1 MDENKHRGN
10 HQQQQQ
16 TAAPA
21 VSSNP
26 MIRLSTNLAQRQKR
40 TEVFAQEHQL
50 ITRLMDFTSSPTRID
65 WSRLNLLP
73 GGAEDMLAIIDH
85 AVSVLAMEDSLVS
98 VPLPCRVYGDI
109 HGQLPDLVQFFN
121 KFSWPHTRKGDIFSM
136 NYVFL
141 GDFVDRGAFSVEVA
155 ALLLS
160 LKVIY
165 PTKVALVRGNHEDRS
180 MNANYGFLAGAKQRF
195 GAVDGELVWERA
207 NEAFEYL
214 PLAAIV
220 EEGRHSGSD
229 GRGEG
234 GQCLPPAT
242 SRRGGDNGSSRVLCI
257 HGGIGDNIRTLDDLS
272 SIPKPITIPA
282 CSVAPAAS
290 TEELYP
296 GTTCRRERVILDA
309 LWSDPTENDNVTLV
323 GTSACMMLSK
333 VLGVHLSPRGQST
346 CRFGPD
352 RVAEFCER
360 NDLKL
365 IIRAHEC
372 VKSGHEYFAS
382 GLLLTVFSATNYCN
396 VYQNDGAM
404 IVLVV
409 DPETGEIDEHAQV
422 IKCGESGQDTSIGW
436 NPSQFRNPSPL
447 RNSGRDTRSSEFS
460 AAASS
465 GMFHSLPGVVLGN
478 SASGY
483 SFPLVSSYP
492 TQSPQQSF
500 ATLPSW
506 QYQQQQRLNTSGGT
520 SPAMHSP
527 QQHQ

>member
-1 MDENKHRGN
+1 
-10 HQQQQQ
+10 
-16 TAAPA
+16 
-21 VSSNP
+21 
-26 MIRLSTNLAQRQKR
+26 
-40 TEVFAQEHQL
+40 
-50 ITRLMDFTSSPTRID
+50 
-65 WSRLNLLP
+65 
-73 GGAEDMLAIIDH
+73 
-85 AVSVLAMEDSLVS
+85 
-98 VPLPCRVYGDI
+98 
-109 HGQLPDLVQFFN
+109 
-121 KFSWPHTRKGDIFSM
+121 
-136 NYVFL
+136 
-141 GDFVDRGAFSVEVA
+141 
-155 ALLLS
+155 
-160 LKVIY
+160 
-165 PTKVALVRGNHEDRS
+165 
-180 MNANYGFLAGAKQRF
+180 
-195 GAVDGELVWERA
+195 GELVWERA

-234 GQCLPPAT
+234 GKCLPPAT
-242 SRRGGDNGSSRVLCI
+242 SRRGADDGSSRVLCI

-323 GTSACMMLSK
+323 GTAVRMMLSK

-447 RNSGRDTRSSEFS
+447 RNGGRDTRSSEFS

-465 GMFHSLPGVVLGN
+465 SSGMFHSLSGVVLGN
-478 SASGY
+478 STGGY

-492 TQSPQQSF
+492 TQSPQQSEGF
-500 ATLPSW
+500 S
-506 QYQQQQRLNTSGGT
+506 
-520 SPAMHSP
+520 
-527 QQHQ
+527 

>member
-1 MDENKHRGN
+1 
-10 HQQQQQ
+10 
-16 TAAPA
+16 
-21 VSSNP
+21 
-26 MIRLSTNLAQRQKR
+26 MIRLSTTLAQRQKR
-40 TEVFAQEHQL
+40 TEVFAKEYGL
-50 ITRLMDFTSSPTRID
+50 VTRLIEFTSSPSPSRID
-65 WSRLNLLP
+65 WNRLNLFP
-73 GGAEDMLAIIDH
+73 GGAEDMLTIIDH
-85 AVSVLAMEDSLVS
+85 AVSVLSMEDSLVS

-165 PTKVALVRGNHEDRS
+165 PTKIALVRGNHEDRS

-195 GAVDGELVWERA
+195 GAADGELVWEKA

-220 EEGRHSGSD
+220 EECHADS
-229 GRGEG
+229 
-234 GQCLPPAT
+234 
-242 SRRGGDNGSSRVLCI
+242 
-257 HGGIGDNIRTLDDLS
+257 IGDNIHTLDDLS
-272 SIPKPITIPA
+272 AIPKPITVPA

-309 LWSDPTENDNVTLV
+309 LWSDPTENDNV
-323 GTSACMMLSK
+323 
-333 VLGVHLSPRGQST
+333 LGIHLSPRGQST

-352 RVAEFCER
+352 RVAKFCER
-360 NDLKL
+360 NDIKL

-436 NPSQFRNPSPL
+436 NPSQFRSPSPL
-447 RNSGRDTRSSEFS
+447 RNSGRETRSEFS
-460 AAASS
+460 AASS
-465 GMFHSLPGVVLGN
+465 LSNTVVGG
-478 SASGY
+478 STGGY
-483 SFPLVSSYP
+483 SFPFMTSYP
-492 TQSPQQSF
+492 THKPTQHF
-500 ATLPSW
+500 ASLASW
-506 QYQQQQRLNTSGGT
+506 QHPSAGSGTSPVVQSQQQQQNGFTSHNQFHTVSSASRLSAL
-520 SPAMHSP
+520 P
-527 QQHQ
+527 